1 MTIFMACLI
10 LVNMLVIL
18 EMRAKNKKLHRAL
31 HKALEVLEHIPITV
45 LTDDEVEER
54 RTALDNGW
62 KAFLNN

>member
-1 MTIFMACLI
+1 
-10 LVNMLVIL
+10 MLVIL